1 MWVTGEKKKRNV
13 NAKNSFKYQL
23 IFQSEKK
30 CRSLS
35 LNRVKMLWDIIFIRC
50 LCLFICLQDFAAYL
64 AFCGIVLHNAQ
75 LYETSLLENRRNQVW
90 STGLSQEY
98 KNYDGQ
104 LKSAP
109 FPCFWYGSKSSAI
122 FNYSSTVEL

>member
-1 MWVTGEKKKRNV
+1 
-13 NAKNSFKYQL
+13 
-23 IFQSEKK
+23 
-30 CRSLS
+30 
-35 LNRVKMLWDIIFIRC
+35 ML
-50 LCLFICLQDFAAYL
+50 ICLQDFAAYL

-109 FPCFWYGSKSSAI
+109 FPVVSDMVANPWQFLITLVLWSS
-122 FNYSSTVEL
+122 NCTEK